1 MKQIPQQIKDY
12 LQKAPEPQKEIILIM
27 RKVIYSIMCIQIIE
41 YDTQAL
47 TRIGFK
53 SNSSFDL
60 AGMI

>member
-47 TRIGFK
+47 TRIR
-53 SNSSFDL
+53 L
-60 AGMI
+60 